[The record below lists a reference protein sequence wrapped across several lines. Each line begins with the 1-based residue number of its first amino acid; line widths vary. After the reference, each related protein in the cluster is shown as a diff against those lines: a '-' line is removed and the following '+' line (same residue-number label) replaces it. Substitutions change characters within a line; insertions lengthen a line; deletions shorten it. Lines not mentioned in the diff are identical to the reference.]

1 MTRTTRFLVLL
12 LLGSLA
18 CLAAVGAATAQTVV
32 GVTSTE
38 IKIGHTNP
46 YSGNAS
52 AYGTIGKTI
61 AAYFKKVNDEG
72 GVNGHKINFISYDD
86 SYSPPKTVEMVRK
99 LVEQDQVAFVFQTLG
114 TPPNTAIQKYLNQQK
129 VPQLFVATGA
139 TKWNDPKNF
148 PWTMGYQPNYQTEGR
163 VYAAYALSHVK
174 DAKIG
179 ILYQNDDYG
188 KDYLKGFEDGL
199 GDAKKQIVMKQTYEV
214 TDPTIDSQIVN
225 LKNSGANVFFN
236 ITTPKFA
243 AQAIKKAHEIGWKPL
258 HFLNN
263 VSSSLGTVLKPAGL
277 DASRDLITALYM
289 KEVTDPQW
297 RNDKG
302 FQDWVAFMKKYYP
315 DGALDDQANGFGY
328 NVAILMTQVLKQC
341 GNDFSRENIMKQAAS
356 VKNFELPLLLPGIK
370 VNTSP
375 TDFAPIEQEQ
385 LAKFDGE
392 KWALFGE
399 VIEAVRK

>member
-1 MTRTTRFLVLL
+1 MSLLKRFTAGVLL
-12 LLGSLA
+12 ASLA
-18 CLAAVGAATAQTVV
+18 ALAPAGAATAQTVV
-32 GVTSTE
+32 GVTATE

-52 AYGTIGKTI
+52 AYGTIGKAI

-72 GVNGHKINFISYDD
+72 GVNGRKINFISYDD
-86 SYSPPKTVEMVRK
+86 GYSPPKTVEMVRK